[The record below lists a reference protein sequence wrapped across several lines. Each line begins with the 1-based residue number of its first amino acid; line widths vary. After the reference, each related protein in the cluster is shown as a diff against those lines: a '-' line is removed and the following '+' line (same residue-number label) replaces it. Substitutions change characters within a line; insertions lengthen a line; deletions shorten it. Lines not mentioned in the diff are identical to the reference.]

1 LVVGLSDE
9 KGRQMLK
16 EKPELSGL
24 CSLSKAHGTIF
35 ANYLRPLKI
44 FWQKRDLWGSTSRHT
59 GCCST
64 RKVVTLS
71 YEDWA
76 MRKLVIGSGATLI
89 AIGGVL
95 AANAEPVTKAG
106 AVQVTEK
113 TTEAKV
119 GKHKLD
125 QLKLNTDA
133 KFKIDIV
140 DEEGDRTNKLTKE
153 AGWKLAPNGENKLKA
168 GDIKLSP
175 SSASGILKLPPD
187 NTAAQSGI
195 LK

>member
-1 LVVGLSDE
+1 VV
-9 KGRQMLK
+9 
-16 EKPELSGL
+16 
-24 CSLSKAHGTIF
+24 I
-35 ANYLRPLKI
+35 
-44 FWQKRDLWGSTSRHT
+44 
-59 GCCST
+59 
-64 RKVVTLS
+64 LS

-89 AIGGVL
+89 AISGVL

-133 KFKIDIV
+133 KIKFDDV
-140 DEEGDRTNKLTKE
+140 EGEGVRTNKLTKE
-153 AGWKLAPNGENKLKA
+153 AGWKLPPNDENKLKA
-168 GDIKLSP
+168 GSLKVSP
-175 SSASGILKLPPD
+175 AKAESTVSQTDEYMK
-187 NTAAQSGI
+187 
-195 LK
+195 